1 MSDVV
6 FSQRLIGDMIAV
18 QPETQPRGKIL
29 LPDWQ
34 RTLRGKVIAIGPGA
48 PLYNGKVA
56 PIQCA
61 VGDTVI
67 FGAATG
73 MESQYKGALIR
84 IMKDTD
90 ADAVVHVRE
99 MADTA

>member
-1 MSDVV
+1 MVE
-6 FSQRLIGDMIAV
+6 FTQKLIGDMVAIEPEV
-18 QPETQPRGKIL
+18 QPKTLIR

-34 RTLRGKVIAIGPGA
+34 RTLRGKVLAIGPGDPMA
-48 PLYNGKVA
+48 AGGFKPMMCK
-56 PIQCA
+56 

-73 MESQYKGALIR
+73 MESSYKGALVR

-90 ADAVVHVRE
+90 VDAVV
-99 MADTA
+99 A